1 MSEKFKY
8 LILALLLVFLLIP
21 RPASAFIVGDIIS
34 FLDHMASAI
43 EEMAEPMVQ
52 RMFDFLIFYAVGII
66 SLGLSTLFL
75 QTAINNQSAWLT
87 NLHNMTLA
95 GWNFTSGLANMLL
108 VLVFLVIAFAFILK
122 IETFQ
127 AKKTLPKLII
137 VALLLNFSLLFVQML
152 FDIAQIVYKT
162 ILEAGGGNLFITVMN
177 VFVGGGMSVLIGI
190 LAWVAAIGAAWAV
203 PFVHPFFQILYV
215 SLFGIVFLP
224 NIAIWFFQTICFFTL
239 AGMFGLFTFLFAARV
254 FIIQMLAMLAPLAF
268 LCLILPQTQKWWS
281 EWFKHLI
288 EWLTLGIFWL
298 FFLVLG
304 FKGIGLLAP
313 EMAITEWRV
322 TVPFPGFAWAQIGQY
337 VFYYFCIFTYLAII
351 LYLSKKYRPA
361 LSQALIDFGKQVGG
375 LMWSRGLKPFSGA
388 MWEEMRRAT
397 VFRAPGAREK
407 AEAKAARG
415 ERLGFGEKLALTG
428 FGKGL
433 EKVSVGTV
441 RGISHWVYRTTPE
454 EDLMKEMSEAE
465 KKGAEIK
472 DPNLLIRDMKAAI
485 RTRNEAAAI
494 GLVST
499 GIEKGGIF
507 KKRVSEELLPEEAA
521 KLGLAAN
528 TMKAGKEAERIGRGF
543 AHKLKDEDLQA
554 MGFELKTEDT
564 EKGFTTIRKKLI
576 GESKGKEIE
585 DFAKELWKSDA
596 AMEIVHLFW
605 DGHQIGDA
613 AREFGRAFTQEL
625 QKTAHDIHWYFEI
638 DPNTGKI
645 RNPALPRYMASSAA
659 QAAGI
664 TPLKGGETPA
674 DLNQLMAAARS
685 RITPPA
691 YVTPEQEE
699 AAVNEIRATEGRLR
713 SLRSEPMRTR
723 ADEEEIAMLEAAI
736 EDIKKKLRLG
746 TLPPISP
753 LPPPSPPSKPTTP
766 PEVPQS
772 WVAGPRGKWG
782 PPPGYVPPTHTHAE
796 RNAMAT
802 EVNRMTRELNRL
814 RKLPV
819 RSDEDDEAMRMLEA
833 TIRDIRQ
840 RLGK

>member
-21 RPASAFIVGDIIS
+21 RPASAFLVGDIIS
-34 FLDHMASAI
+34 FLDHMASAV
-43 EEMAEPMVQ
+43 EEIAGPM
-52 RMFDFLIFYAVGII
+52 MESMIDFLIFYVVGII
-66 SLGLSTLFL
+66 SLGLSSLFL

-152 FDIAQIVYKT
+152 FDIAQIVYNT
-162 ILEAGGGNLFITVMN
+162 ILAAGGENLFITVMKD
-177 VFVGGGMSVLIGI
+177 FVGSGMSVLIGI
-190 LAWVAAIGAAWAV
+190 LAWVAVIATSWAI
-203 PFVHPFFQILYV
+203 PFVHPFLQILFV
-215 SLFGIVFLP
+215 GLFGIVFLP
-224 NIAIWFFQTICFFTL
+224 NIAIWFFQTICFF
-239 AGMFGLFTFLFAARV
+239 AISSMFGAFIFLFAARV

-304 FKGIGLLAP
+304 FKGIGLLTP
-313 EMAITEWRV
+313 EMAITGWEV
-322 TVPFPGFAWAQIGQY
+322 TVPLPGFAWAQIGPY

-397 VFRAPGAREK
+397 VRTPGAREK

-433 EKVSVGTV
+433 ERVSVGAV

-494 GLVST
+494 GSVSA
-499 GIEKGGIF
+499 GIKKGTVF
-507 KKRVSEELLPEEAA
+507 KERVSEELSPDEAV
-521 KLGLAAN
+521 KLGSAAN
-528 TMKAGKEAERIGRGF
+528 IMRAGKEAETIGRGF
-543 AHKLKDEDLQA
+543 IHKLKEENLRAMGFKLKDEDTA
-554 MGFELKTEDT
+554 KGYDT
-564 EKGFTTIRKKLI
+564 ITKKLI
-576 GESKGKEIE
+576 GEAKGDEIK
-585 DFAKELWKSDA
+585 DFAKN
-596 AMEIVHLFW
+596 FW
-605 DGHQIGDA
+605 TSPEAIEAIEKFWGGPQIGKA
-613 AREFGRAFTQEL
+613 ADEFGRKFVDDYMEAAKEKEIRHPGWFMENNIKAVRYLRGNAARDFGYDPTIFKAPAIGFNAPAEYKKKYPTYQEGS
-625 QKTAHDIHWYFEI
+625 
-638 DPNTGKI
+638 P
-645 RNPALPRYMASSAA
+645 
-659 QAAGI
+659 
-664 TPLKGGETPA
+664 PLGWTPA
-674 DLNQLMAAARS
+674 SQLPKGWTYA
-685 RITPPA
+685 PPEKPTA
-691 YVTPEQEE
+691 EV
-699 AAVNEIRATEGRLR
+699 
-713 SLRSEPMRTR
+713 
-723 ADEEEIAMLEAAI
+723 
-736 EDIKKKLRLG
+736 
-746 TLPPISP
+746 SP
-753 LPPPSPPSKPTTP
+753 LTPGELEKRSKMAK
-766 PEVPQS
+766 EVKE
-772 WVAGPRGKWG
+772 R
-782 PPPGYVPPTHTHAE
+782 AE
-796 RNAMAT
+796 K
-802 EVNRMTRELNRL
+802 E
-814 RKLPV
+814 
-819 RSDEDDEAMRMLEA
+819 
-833 TIRDIRQ
+833 
-840 RLGK
+840 LGKEK